1 VETGALVEA
10 PLQEFTGPCELGLTV
25 TGRLEMVAATESL
38 LLIASA
44 AVRLGLVRTAA
55 VDPTRP
61 WILGVFSIDIGR

>member
-1 VETGALVEA
+1 
-10 PLQEFTGPCELGLTV
+10 
-25 TGRLEMVAATESL
+25 MVAPTESL
-38 LLIASA
+38 LLIAGA